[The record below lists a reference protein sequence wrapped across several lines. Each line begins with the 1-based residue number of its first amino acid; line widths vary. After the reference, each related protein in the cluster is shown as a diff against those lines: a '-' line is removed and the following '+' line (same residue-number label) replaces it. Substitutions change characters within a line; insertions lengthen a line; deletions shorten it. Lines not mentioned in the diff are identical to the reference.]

1 MANAIP
7 VHKQPEVKPEVK
19 GEFKPVVKAKDTKLK
34 THDAVRTDN

>member
-19 GEFKPVVKAKDTKLK
+19 GEVKPQVQGKPTQLK
-34 THDAVRTDN
+34 THNAVRTDN